1 MMPICYT
8 SRPPFSGSFSDL
20 MSDAATGGINLRL
33 AYAEPQAKHSPAGTQ
48 EPIMRFESFDFAPEI
63 LRAVSDCGYQEMTP
77 VQRQAIP
84 TIRRGLD
91 VLASAQT
98 GTGKTAAFALPI
110 LQRLVDKPA
119 ELQPSNARV
128 LILTP
133 TRELA
138 AQVASNINDFAKYL
152 DVTVLTLVGGGKQ
165 DVQAKKLK
173 AGAHIIVA
181 TPGRLLEHL
190 TACNLSLSGVECL
203 VLDEADR
210 ILDMGF
216 SADVQQILQAVNKE
230 RQNLLFSATFSDGVK
245 KLANVMLDRPQIIS
259 VNKQNS
265 TADTV
270 THTVYPVEQK
280 RKRELLSE
288 LIGKQNWPQ
297 VLVFASTRESC
308 DELVAELNLDGIK
321 SAVVHGDKAQGSR
334 RRALREFTE
343 GKLRVLVATEV
354 AARGLDIPDLQYVV
368 NYDLP
373 FLAEDYVHRIGR
385 TGRAGKSGMAISF
398 VSREEE
404 RTLLEIEALIG
415 QKIRRVM
422 AKGYEVGNRDEL
434 IKQLQ
439 ERRRFGKRP
448 QREDNAAAQ
457 AMAEA
462 KLQGQRLK
470 RLAAMKKP
478 RQPK

>member
-1 MMPICYT
+1 
-8 SRPPFSGSFSDL
+8 
-20 MSDAATGGINLRL
+20 
-33 AYAEPQAKHSPAGTQ
+33 
-48 EPIMRFESFDFAPEI
+48 MRFEAFDFAPEI
-63 LRAVSDCGYQEMTP
+63 LRAVSECGYQEMTP
-77 VQRQAIP
+77 VQQQAIP
-84 TIRRGLD
+84 AIRRGRD

-110 LQRLVDKPA
+110 LQRLVDTPA
-119 ELQPSNARV
+119 AAAPSSTRV

-138 AQVASNINDFAKYL
+138 AQIADNIKAFARYL
-152 DVTVLTLVGGGKQ
+152 DLGVITLVGGGKQ

-181 TPGRLLEHL
+181 TPGRLVEHL
-190 TACNLSLSGVECL
+190 TACNLSLSTVECL

-210 ILDMGF
+210 MLDMGF
-216 SADVQQILQAVNKE
+216 SADVQQILQAANKG
-230 RQNLLFSATFSDGVK
+230 RQNLLFSATFSEGVK
-245 KLANVMLDRPQIIS
+245 KLANVMLDKPQVVS
-259 VNKQNS
+259 VNKQNT

-270 THTVYPVEQK
+270 SQVVYPVEQK

-288 LIGKQNWPQ
+288 LIGKQNWQQ

-308 DELVAELNLDGIK
+308 DELVEELNLDGIK

-334 RRALREFTE
+334 RRALRDFME
-343 GKLRVLVATEV
+343 GKVRVLVATEV
-354 AARGLDIPDLQYVV
+354 AARGLDIPDLEYVV

-385 TGRAGKSGMAISF
+385 TGRAGKRGQAISF

-404 RTLLEIEALIG
+404 RTLLEIEKLIG
-415 QKIRRVM
+415 QKLRRIMVP
-422 AKGYEVGNRDEL
+422 GYEVSSREML
-434 IKQLQ
+434 IKQLE
-439 ERRRFGKRP
+439 ERRRFGGRA
-448 QREDNAAAQ
+448 RRDDNAAAQ
-457 AMAEA
+457 SMAEA

-470 RLAAMKKP
+470 RLAAAKKP

>member
-1 MMPICYT
+1 MPICYT

-245 KLANVMLDRPQIIS
+245 KLANVMLDKPQIIS
-259 VNKQNS
+259 VN
-265 TADTV
+265 
-270 THTVYPVEQK
+270 
-280 RKRELLSE
+280 
-288 LIGKQNWPQ
+288 KQNWPQ

-448 QREDNAAAQ
+448 QREDNTAAQ

>member
-1 MMPICYT
+1 MPICYT

-245 KLANVMLDRPQIIS
+245 KLANVMLDKPQIIS

-343 GKLRVLVATEV
+343 GKVRLLVATEV

>member
-1 MMPICYT
+1 
-8 SRPPFSGSFSDL
+8 
-20 MSDAATGGINLRL
+20 
-33 AYAEPQAKHSPAGTQ
+33 
-48 EPIMRFESFDFAPEI
+48 MRFEAFDFAPEI
-63 LRAVSDCGYQEMTP
+63 LRAVSECGYQEMTP
-77 VQRQAIP
+77 VQQQAIP
-84 TIRRGLD
+84 AIRRGRD

-110 LQRLVDKPA
+110 LQRLVDTPA
-119 ELQPSNARV
+119 AAAPSSTRV

-138 AQVASNINDFAKYL
+138 AQIADNIKAFARYL
-152 DVTVLTLVGGGKQ
+152 DLGVITLVGGGKQ

-181 TPGRLLEHL
+181 TPGRLVEHL
-190 TACNLSLSGVECL
+190 TACNLSLSTMGCL

-210 ILDMGF
+210 MLDMGF
-216 SADVQQILQAVNKE
+216 SADVQQILQAANKG
-230 RQNLLFSATFSDGVK
+230 RQNLLFSATFSEGVK
-245 KLANVMLDRPQIIS
+245 KLANVMLDKPQVVS
-259 VNKQNS
+259 VNKQNT

-270 THTVYPVEQK
+270 SQVVYPVEQK

-288 LIGKQNWPQ
+288 LIGKQNWQQ

-308 DELVAELNLDGIK
+308 DELVEELNLDGIK

-334 RRALREFTE
+334 RRALRDFME
-343 GKLRVLVATEV
+343 GKVRVLVATEV
-354 AARGLDIPDLQYVV
+354 AARGLDIPDLEYVV

-385 TGRAGKSGMAISF
+385 TGRAGKRGQAISF

-404 RTLLEIEALIG
+404 RTLLEIEKLIG
-415 QKIRRVM
+415 QKLRRIMVP
-422 AKGYEVGNRDEL
+422 GYEVSSREML
-434 IKQLQ
+434 IKQLE
-439 ERRRFGKRP
+439 ERRRFGGRA
-448 QREDNAAAQ
+448 RRDDNAAAQ
-457 AMAEA
+457 SMAEA

-470 RLAAMKKP
+470 RLAAAKKP

>member
-1 MMPICYT
+1 
-8 SRPPFSGSFSDL
+8 
-20 MSDAATGGINLRL
+20 
-33 AYAEPQAKHSPAGTQ
+33 
-48 EPIMRFESFDFAPEI
+48 MRFEAFDFAPEI
-63 LRAVSDCGYQEMTP
+63 LRAVSECGYQEMTP
-77 VQRQAIP
+77 VQQQAIP
-84 TIRRGLD
+84 AIRRGRD

-110 LQRLVDKPA
+110 LQRLVDTPA
-119 ELQPSNARV
+119 AAAPSSTRV

-138 AQVASNINDFAKYL
+138 AQIADNIKAFARYL
-152 DVTVLTLVGGGKQ
+152 DLGVITLVGGGKQ

-181 TPGRLLEHL
+181 TPGRLVEHL
-190 TACNLSLSGVECL
+190 TACNLSLSTVECL

-210 ILDMGF
+210 MLDMGF
-216 SADVQQILQAVNKE
+216 SADVQQILQAANKG
-230 RQNLLFSATFSDGVK
+230 RQNLLFSATFSEGVK
-245 KLANVMLDRPQIIS
+245 KLANVMLDKPQVVS
-259 VNKQNS
+259 VNKQNT

-270 THTVYPVEQK
+270 SQVVYPVEQK

-288 LIGKQNWPQ
+288 LIGKQNWQQ

-308 DELVAELNLDGIK
+308 DELVEELNLDGIK

-334 RRALREFTE
+334 RRALRDFME
-343 GKLRVLVATEV
+343 GKVRVLVATEV
-354 AARGLDIPDLQYVV
+354 AARGLDIPDLEYVV

-385 TGRAGKSGMAISF
+385 TGRAGKRGQAISF

-404 RTLLEIEALIG
+404 RTLLEIEKLIG
-415 QKIRRVM
+415 QKLRRIMVP
-422 AKGYEVGNRDEL
+422 GYEVSSREML
-434 IKQLQ
+434 IKQLE
-439 ERRRFGKRP
+439 ERRRFGCRA
-448 QREDNAAAQ
+448 RRDDNAAAQ
-457 AMAEA
+457 SMAEA

-470 RLAAMKKP
+470 RLAAAKKP

>member
-1 MMPICYT
+1 MPICYT

-165 DVQAKKLK
+165 DVQAKTLK

-245 KLANVMLDRPQIIS
+245 KLANVMLDKPQIIS

-343 GKLRVLVATEV
+343 GKVRVLVATEV

>member
-1 MMPICYT
+1 
-8 SRPPFSGSFSDL
+8 
-20 MSDAATGGINLRL
+20 
-33 AYAEPQAKHSPAGTQ
+33 
-48 EPIMRFESFDFAPEI
+48 MRFEAFDFAPEI
-63 LRAVSDCGYQEMTP
+63 LRAVSECGYQEMTP
-77 VQRQAIP
+77 VQQQAIP
-84 TIRRGLD
+84 AIRRGRD

-110 LQRLVDKPA
+110 LQRLVDTPA
-119 ELQPSNARV
+119 AAAPSSTRV

-138 AQVASNINDFAKYL
+138 AQIADNIEAFARYL
-152 DVTVLTLVGGGKQ
+152 DLGVITLVGGGKQ

-181 TPGRLLEHL
+181 TPGRLVEHL
-190 TACNLSLSGVECL
+190 TACNLSLSTVECL

-210 ILDMGF
+210 MLDMGF
-216 SADVQQILQAVNKE
+216 SADVQQILQAANKG
-230 RQNLLFSATFSDGVK
+230 RQNLLFSATFSEGVK
-245 KLANVMLDRPQIIS
+245 KLANVMLDKPQVVS
-259 VNKQNS
+259 VNKQNT

-270 THTVYPVEQK
+270 SQVVYPVEQK

-288 LIGKQNWPQ
+288 LIGKQNWQQ

-308 DELVAELNLDGIK
+308 DELVEELNLDGIK

-334 RRALREFTE
+334 RRALRDFME
-343 GKLRVLVATEV
+343 GKVRVLVATEV
-354 AARGLDIPDLQYVV
+354 AARGLDIPDLEYVV

-385 TGRAGKSGMAISF
+385 TGRAGKRGQAISF

-404 RTLLEIEALIG
+404 RTLLEIEKLIG
-415 QKIRRVM
+415 QKLRRIMVP
-422 AKGYEVGNRDEL
+422 GYEVSSREML
-434 IKQLQ
+434 IKQLE
-439 ERRRFGKRP
+439 ERRRFGGRA
-448 QREDNAAAQ
+448 RRDDNAAAQ
-457 AMAEA
+457 SMAEA

-470 RLAAMKKP
+470 RLAAAKKP

>member
-1 MMPICYT
+1 
-8 SRPPFSGSFSDL
+8 
-20 MSDAATGGINLRL
+20 
-33 AYAEPQAKHSPAGTQ
+33 
-48 EPIMRFESFDFAPEI
+48 MRFEAFDFAPEI
-63 LRAVSDCGYQEMTP
+63 LRAVSECGYQEMTP
-77 VQRQAIP
+77 VQQQAIP
-84 TIRRGLD
+84 AIRRGRD

-110 LQRLVDKPA
+110 LQRLVDTPA
-119 ELQPSNARV
+119 AAAPSSTRV

-138 AQVASNINDFAKYL
+138 AQIADNIKAFARYL
-152 DVTVLTLVGGGKQ
+152 DLGVITLVGGGKQ

-181 TPGRLLEHL
+181 TPGRLVEHL
-190 TACNLSLSGVECL
+190 TACNLSLSTVECL

-210 ILDMGF
+210 MLDMGF
-216 SADVQQILQAVNKE
+216 SADVQQILQAANKG
-230 RQNLLFSATFSDGVK
+230 RQNLLFSATFSEGVK
-245 KLANVMLDRPQIIS
+245 KLANVMLDKPQVVS
-259 VNKQNS
+259 VNKQNT

-270 THTVYPVEQK
+270 SQVVYPVEQK

-288 LIGKQNWPQ
+288 LIGKQNWQQ

-308 DELVAELNLDGIK
+308 DELVEELNLDGIK

-334 RRALREFTE
+334 RRALRDFME
-343 GKLRVLVATEV
+343 GKVRVLVATEV
-354 AARGLDIPDLQYVV
+354 AARGLDIPDLEYVV

-385 TGRAGKSGMAISF
+385 TGRAGKRGQAISF

-404 RTLLEIEALIG
+404 RTLLEIEKLIG
-415 QKIRRVM
+415 QKLRRIMVP
-422 AKGYEVGNRDEL
+422 GYEVSSREML
-434 IKQLQ
+434 IKQLE
-439 ERRRFGKRP
+439 ERRRFGGRA
-448 QREDNAAAQ
+448 RRDDNAAAKS
-457 AMAEA
+457 MAEA

-470 RLAAMKKP
+470 RLAAAKKP

>member
-1 MMPICYT
+1 
-8 SRPPFSGSFSDL
+8 
-20 MSDAATGGINLRL
+20 
-33 AYAEPQAKHSPAGTQ
+33 
-48 EPIMRFESFDFAPEI
+48 MRFEAFDFAPEI
-63 LRAVSDCGYQEMTP
+63 LRAVSECGYQEMTP
-77 VQRQAIP
+77 VQQQAIP
-84 TIRRGLD
+84 AIRRGRD

-110 LQRLVDKPA
+110 LQRLIDTPA
-119 ELQPSNARV
+119 AAAPSSTRV

-138 AQVASNINDFAKYL
+138 AQIADNIKAFARYL
-152 DVTVLTLVGGGKQ
+152 DLGVITLVGGGKQ

-181 TPGRLLEHL
+181 TPGRLVEHL
-190 TACNLSLSGVECL
+190 TACNLSLSTVECL

-210 ILDMGF
+210 MLDMGF
-216 SADVQQILQAVNKE
+216 SADVQQILQAANKS
-230 RQNLLFSATFSDGVK
+230 RQNLLFSATFSEGVK
-245 KLANVMLDRPQIIS
+245 KLANVMLDKPQVVS
-259 VNKQNS
+259 VNKQNT

-270 THTVYPVEQK
+270 SQVVYPVEQK

-288 LIGKQNWPQ
+288 LIGKQNWQQ

-308 DELVAELNLDGIK
+308 DELVEELNLDGIK

-334 RRALREFTE
+334 RRALRDFME
-343 GKLRVLVATEV
+343 GKVRVLVATEV
-354 AARGLDIPDLQYVV
+354 AARGLDIPDLEYVV

-385 TGRAGKSGMAISF
+385 TGRAGKRGQAISF

-404 RTLLEIEALIG
+404 RTLLEIEKLIG
-415 QKIRRVM
+415 QKLRRIMVP
-422 AKGYEVGNRDEL
+422 GYEVSSREML
-434 IKQLQ
+434 IKQLE
-439 ERRRFGKRP
+439 ERRRFGGRA
-448 QREDNAAAQ
+448 RRDDNAAAQ
-457 AMAEA
+457 SMAEA

-470 RLAAMKKP
+470 RLAAAKKP